1 MNDQKE
7 KTDCGAAD
15 LKNQFNCTAVR
26 ENLQAKSDL
35 RIPPYRLAVLFKQAD
50 KFLNQLVSLP
60 AWLVSGEEIEFILEV
75 MLDTV
80 RKANGKE
87 IRHD

>member
-1 MNDQKE
+1 MKDQKE
-7 KTDCGAAD
+7 KTDCGAAS
-15 LKNQFNCTAVR
+15 LKTQFNCTAAG
-26 ENLQAKSDL
+26 ENFQGKSDP

-87 IRHD
+87 IRHE